1 MGMSAWWRGPVDVPL
16 HRCTMGCTRRWR
28 STHIKNPAGC
38 PVASSG
44 AGFHETLACPSA
56 SCVLGRG
63 WMHKNRLRVRGLC
76 FAVGGLVGSR
86 GVRGLEDRI
95 STFFSVR
102 ACCFSYTRRK
112 GPVSSAPPRGYG
124 VLSGSWVPGLGVGMR
139 ESHWQ
144 ASVGL
149 PREVLI
155 RIREKHSLAE
165 SIFGSGEE
173 DGSLSVST
181 WPGSV
186 MACCVSRSRARAYF
200 SRRPLGCWRRRRLRG
215 CVVVIF
221 QG

>member
-1 MGMSAWWRGPVDVPL
+1 MGVSAWWRGPVDVPL

-56 SCVLGRG
+56 SCVLGRV

-102 ACCFSYTRRK
+102 AVLLQLHPAQGASLIGTPPGIRR
-112 GPVSSAPPRGYG
+112 PVR
-124 VLSGSWVPGLGVGMR
+124 VLGPGLGSVFEGVA
-139 ESHWQ
+139 W
-144 ASVGL
+144 AS
-149 PREVLI
+149 
-155 RIREKHSLAE
+155 
-165 SIFGSGEE
+165 F
-173 DGSLSVST
+173 
-181 WPGSV
+181 
-186 MACCVSRSRARAYF
+186 C
-200 SRRPLGCWRRRRLRG
+200 LGCRG
-215 CVVVIF
+215 RFILALERVVCLQRAF
-221 QG
+221 SDRG